1 VLAAGNTA
9 VFNPHPAGARVA
21 AYALQLFNRTIEA
34 EIGVSNVITTVAEPT
49 IETAEQIFRH
59 PDVALLCVTG
69 GPAVVKAAAQSGKR
83 VIAGGPGNPLVVG
96 DEDADLDL
104 AARSI
109 IEGAA
114 FDNNLLCIGE
124 KEVFVVES
132 VAGEFI
138 KAMSRAGAVLL
149 DARAIKKLTEAAFT
163 FDGPGKGCGRAHVK
177 RDLLGQD
184 ACRLAEAAGVKVPA
198 GTVMLF
204 GETAASHPFVQE
216 EQMMPFLPIVRVP
229 DFEAGVAAA
238 ASTATGTRRS
248 CTRTSSTPPPWRA
261 LNTTLFAQNA
271 PSTAALGGTAP
282 LLQPYD
288 ATPTGEGSRPHLHAR
303 APVRHRRHALHLRP
317 PRCSGA
323 HRRNLTAPE
332 GSTPSGCE
340 SLTGQRLDDLAH
352 DRARPSCSRSYGA
365 GHGSTARVVR
375 RHHRA
380 RLAWQNVP
388 AHVVGIVDRW
398 RRCPGRDPTHELAS
412 SWATSSCRGP
422 CRRCRARRCCWS
434 SRSPRPTWPRETARA
449 AGRRSWWPTS
459 CRRHGQ
465 MIGVVEGSE
474 AANPYPAPTPV
485 DAYCALI
492 VNDYTFQPPEATD
505 WPAAEGRG

>member
-1 VLAAGNTA
+1 MLDRKQMVAEIADEVVSRLLTHLDAPASPAAPANGAHAARSPSPKKPAQIGYGVFQTVDEAVAAAAEAQVRVAEMGLEDRGRMIAVIRRICDEQAEELGRMELDETRIGRLEHKIGKLKAMRYVLGVEAMQSGARSDRTGLCVIERAPWGVIGMVLPATHSVPTMVSNAVNVLAAGNTA

-49 IETAEQIFRH
+49 IETAEQIFQH
-59 PDVALLCVTG
+59 PGVALLCVTG

-83 VIAGGPGNPLVVG
+83 VIAGGPGNPPVVV

-132 VAGEFI
+132 VADDFI
-138 KAMSRAGAVLL
+138 KAMSRAGAVRL

-184 ACRLAEAAGVKVPA
+184 ARKLAEAAGVKVPA
-198 GTVMLF
+198 GTVVLF

-238 ASTATGTRRS
+238 VQAERGYRHTAVVHTRNVEHA
-248 CTRTSSTPPPWRA
+248 TAMARA
-261 LNTTLFAQNA
+261 LNTTLFVQNA
-271 PSTAALGGTAP
+271 PSTAALGVNGPGYFSHTI
-282 LLQPYD
+282 
-288 ATPTGEGSRPHLHAR
+288 ATPTGEGITTP
-303 APVRHRRHALHLRP
+303 
-317 PRCSGA
+317 
-323 HRRNLTAPE
+323 LTF
-332 GSTPSGCE
+332 T
-340 SLTGQRLDDLAH
+340 
-352 DRARPSCSRSYGA
+352 
-365 GHGSTARVVR
+365 
-375 RHHRA
+375 
-380 RLAWQNVP
+380 
-388 AHVVGIVDRW
+388 
-398 RRCPGRDPTHELAS
+398 
-412 SWATSSCRGP
+412 
-422 CRRCRARRCCWS
+422 
-434 SRSPRPTWPRETARA
+434 RER
-449 AGRRSWWPTS
+449 
-459 CRRHGQ
+459 Q
-465 MIGVVEGSE
+465 FVIGN
-474 AANPYPAPTPV
+474 AMRF
-485 DAYCALI
+485 I
-492 VNDYTFQPPEATD
+492 
-505 WPAAEGRG
+505 